1 MAYTT
6 NGATWTEGYL
16 AVWHLNGTNAAGLH
30 PDSSNNGR
38 DATDS
43 GAGRGPTDISAAIAG
58 GQDFDGVDDYC
69 DSGESFLNHG
79 YLGANSD
86 FTIHLWVYP
95 HTVAGNRRGYV
106 GQNDRMEFG
115 ASPEPEAWSGA
126 TVSGTQITANQWKHL
141 VLAADNSTM
150 DLYQD
155 GAFDA
160 TAGGATQ
167 GDSGAANTVRI
178 GGGGIW
184 DAGGNWFDG
193 VIDEVRI
200 SKVKRSADWIM
211 AAHSNQVPGS
221 AFAKYTDV
229 RAPKGT
235 LLILR

>member
-38 DATDS
+38 DATDA
-43 GAGRGPTDISAAIAG
+43 GAGGGPTDISAAIAG

-79 YLGANSD
+79 YLGPDSA
-86 FTIHLWVYP
+86 FTLHLWAYP
-95 HTVAGNRRGYV
+95 HTIAGGRRGYV
-106 GQNDRMEFG
+106 GQNDRVEFG
-115 ASPEPEAWSGA
+115 PNPEPDCWSA
-126 TVSGTQITANQWKHL
+126 SYLDGTQVTANEWKHL
-141 VLAADNSTM
+141 VLAADTSSM
-150 DLYQD
+150 ELYQG
-155 GAFDA
+155 GAFDV

-167 GDSGAANTVRI
+167 GDSGGANTVRI
-178 GGGGIW
+178 GGGGVW

-193 VIDEVRI
+193 VLDEVRV
-200 SKVKRSADWIM
+200 SKVRRSADWIM

-221 AFAKYTDV
+221 TFAQYTDV
-229 RAPKGT
+229 KAPTGT